1 MLTFGSGNLYGIN
14 TAANSTPRKLG
25 NLQDVAFDISY
36 TMKELRGQGQFAV
49 DLRRGSGKITGKAKF
64 ATINGAILNDLFF
77 AQTATTGLLQS
88 AFSEA
93 WTIPASPFMVTAAN
107 ANTFDTDLGVIYT
120 ATGLPLTKVASGPT
134 TGQYA
139 MTSAVQGATC
149 SYATNVMTCTVAPTT
164 GAFAVGQTITA
175 AGVAAGT
182 TITTL
187 GTGTGGTGTYNLS
200 TSPGTIAAE
209 ATTAGTAYLFA
220 AADVGLGVLI
230 DYLYTSATGGTR
242 IAMSNQLMGTTPTF
256 MGVFSANVGGKIATL
271 KLNAC
276 VSNKLAIASKLEDYA
291 IPEFDFE
298 AMCDASGNIGNF
310 SVAA

>member
-1 MLTFGSGNLYGIN
+1 MVWLSFRKCWMTC
-14 TAANSTPRKLG
+14 PR
-25 NLQDVAFDISY
+25 ISKR
-36 TMKELRGQGQFAV
+36 TSCEFSFTLKELRGQGQLPV
-49 DLRRGSGKITGKAKF
+49 DLRRGSGKFTGKAKF
-64 ATINGAILNDLFF
+64 ANINGAVLNDLFF
-77 AQTATTGLLQS
+77 AQTATTGLIQS

-93 WTIPASPFMVTAAN
+93 WTIPTVSYLVTPAN
-107 ANTFDTDLGVIYT
+107 ANTFDTDLGVVYT
-120 ATGLPLTKVASGPT
+120 ATGLPLTKVASAPT

-149 SYATNVMTCTVAPTT
+149 SFATNVMTCTIAPTT
-164 GAFAVGQTITA
+164 GAFAIGQTITA
-175 AGVAAGT
+175 AGVTAGT
-182 TITTL
+182 TITSL

-230 DYLYTSATGGTR
+230 DYLYTAATGGTR
-242 IAMSNQLMGTTPTF
+242 IALSNQLMGITPTF
-256 MGVFSANVGGKIATL
+256 LGIFSANVSGKIATL
-271 KLNAC
+271 KLNVC
-276 VSNKLAIASKLEDYA
+276 TSSKLSVATKLEDYA

-298 AMCDASGNIGNF
+298 AMADASNNVGIL